1 MKKKKFAVEVINS
14 KHKIFVVHIA
24 LPISFEDVYPFC
36 RPQIAGLITRK
47 AFTKIF
53 AKYTNFTDVFSLDLA
68 FEFFNYIGIN
78 NCAIELVK
86 G

>member
-1 MKKKKFAVEVINS
+1 MKKKKFVVAVINP
-14 KHKIFVVHIA
+14 KHKIFIVHIA
-24 LPISFEDVYPFC
+24 LLISFVDIYPSC
-36 RPQIAGLITRK
+36 RPQIAGLITKK
-47 AFTKIF
+47 AFIKIF

-78 NCAIELVK
+78 NYAIELVK